1 MAMPGDYAVL
11 APVYNQIGM
20 SDFASNVVPR
30 LIEFA
35 QRHDWAG
42 RRIVELGFGTGATAK
57 YLSRIGPVVGVDES
71 PDMLR
76 VAQEGIQ
83 QAGLNVRLVQ
93 QDIRSLSGIDPMD
106 IALAINVMN
115 ELNSLSDLEAV
126 FKSVRNVLGANRLLI
141 FDIQTI
147 EGLAQ
152 NAQARDRMVY
162 DNADQLTVFTR
173 SEYDYE
179 RQAQSNDYTIF
190 HAQDGTWARS
200 QAKVVLRAFPVQA
213 VAALLQRSGYN
224 VSYVLGATLEPYEV
238 GVSRAPRVFFY
249 ARKA

>member
-1 MAMPGDYAVL
+1 MPGDYAVL

-20 SDFASNVVPR
+20 SDFGTGLIPR

-42 RRIVELGFGTGATAK
+42 RRIIELGFGTGTSAK

-71 PDMLR
+71 ADMLR

-93 QDIRSLSGIDPMD
+93 QDMRNLSGIDPMD
-106 IALAINVMN
+106 IALAVNVMN
-115 ELNSLSDLEAV
+115 ELNTLADLEAV
-126 FKSVRNVLGANRLLI
+126 FKSVRNVLAANRLFI
-141 FDIQTI
+141 FDIQTV

-152 NAQARDRMVY
+152 SAQMRERMTY
-162 DNADQLTVFTR
+162 DNREQLTVFAR

-179 RQAQSNDYTIF
+179 RQVQTNDYTIF
-190 HAQDGTWARS
+190 HAEDGMWGRS
-200 QAKVVLRAFPVQA
+200 QAKIVLRAFPVQA
-213 VAALLQRSGYN
+213 VAALLQRSGYA
-224 VSYVLGATLEPYEV
+224 VSHVLGANLEAYEV

-249 ARKA
+249 ARKV